1 MKRTIFFAA
10 ALFTIFLL
18 SSSSFAQTTDT
29 PVTPHGINWVDANG
43 DGICDNF
50 GTANQ
55 GANRMGKGYGKKD
68 GTGNPL
74 RPQDGTGYGAKAGKG
89 IAAGSGMGAGTG
101 VCDGT
106 GPKGAARRGGR
117 K

>member
-1 MKRTIFFAA
+1 MKRAAFLFAVIFS
-10 ALFTIFLL
+10 IFLL
-18 SSSSFAQTTDT
+18 SSISHAQSTSGTQPT
-29 PVTPHGINWVDANG
+29 GKGINWVDANG

-55 GANRMGKGYGKKD
+55 VSLRAGKGYGKKD
-68 GTGNPL
+68 GTGNPV
-74 RPQDGTGYGAKAGKG
+74 RPQDGTGFGQKGGK
-89 IAAGSGMGAGTG
+89 STVSGTG

-106 GPKGAARRGGR
+106 GPKGSVNRGGR